1 MNDLENASELMTIDE
16 VTEYL
21 KVSRQQV
28 YRLQRLANFPKGYN
42 VSGGNKK
49 TPRWVKKDI
58 KNWLM
63 SRQLSGEENA

>member
-16 VTEYL
+16 VTDYL

-42 VSGGNKK
+42 VSGGNTT
-49 TPRWVKKDI
+49 TPRWVTQDI